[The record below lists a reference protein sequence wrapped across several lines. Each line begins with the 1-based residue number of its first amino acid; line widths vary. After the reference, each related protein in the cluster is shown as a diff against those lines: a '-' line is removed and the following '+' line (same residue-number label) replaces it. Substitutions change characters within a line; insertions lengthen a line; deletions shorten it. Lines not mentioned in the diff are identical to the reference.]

1 LSRQFRF
8 NSIIDD
14 IEKFNKALN
23 QQLAPTVKAINDLNK
38 RMGPYA
44 EFTRKLQK
52 QLEPFRSQSLE
63 IQKNLNI
70 FSKGFNQALSQNS
83 DFLRASRH
91 ASEIAQ
97 RISVLQPE
105 NLSEIYAHVLREYA
119 GDTAFNPIESSID
132 EIEQKASSSRTT
144 LSIEF
149 YLSLI
154 FTLMIAL
161 MQQSESDEFNV
172 ELMQRLDRLESELV
186 EKYEVVANEE
196 QDSSFYIV
204 QVNVNFREGPST
216 KHSVL
221 DVLYPNQKVRLV
233 ERKQKWI
240 KVEFYDHVEGLH
252 EQGWV
257 YKKYLRLLNPK
268 IPSKYQRS

>member
-1 LSRQFRF
+1 MSNRFRF

-23 QQLAPTVKAINDLNK
+23 QQLSPTINAINELN
-38 RMGPYA
+38 RQMGPYA
-44 EFTRKLQK
+44 EFAKNLQK
-52 QLEPFRSQSLE
+52 QLAPFRSQALE
-63 IQKNLNI
+63 IQRNLNL
-70 FSKGFNQALSQNS
+70 FSKGLNQALFQDS
-83 DFLRASRH
+83 DFLKASRR
-91 ASEIAQ
+91 ASEIAR
-97 RISVLQPE
+97 RISTLQPE
-105 NLSEIYAHVLREYA
+105 NLSEIYSHVLREYA
-119 GDTAFNPIESSID
+119 DGAASDPIESSIN

-144 LSIEF
+144 LSLEF
-149 YLSLI
+149 YISLV
-154 FTLMIAL
+154 FTLMLAL
-161 MQQSESDEFNV
+161 IQQNESNEFND

-186 EKYEVVANEE
+186 EKYEVVANYE

-204 QVNVNFREGPST
+204 QLNVNFRQGPST

-240 KVEFYDHVEGLH
+240 KVEFYDHVEDVH
-252 EQGWV
+252 KQGWV

-268 IPSKYQRS
+268 IPTKYQRP